1 MQFRSQVTTWAHT
14 LSGKVGAESKL
25 VPDLASWMLRFRSD
39 TRGDKKS
46 LHKNSLIY
54 RGLKQLI
61 LKANGYKDD
70 FLGISV
76 LQFQEAIMK
85 KTKNTFIA

>member
-1 MQFRSQVTTWAHT
+1 
-14 LSGKVGAESKL
+14 
-25 VPDLASWMLRFRSD
+25 MLRFRSD

-70 FLGISV
+70 FIE
-76 LQFQEAIMK
+76 FYIHK
-85 KTKNTFIA
+85 KFDIEYDSYHHLPLE

>member
-1 MQFRSQVTTWAHT
+1 
-14 LSGKVGAESKL
+14 
-25 VPDLASWMLRFRSD
+25 MLRFRSD

-70 FLGISV
+70 FIE
-76 LQFQEAIMK
+76 FEYFNFK
-85 KTKNTFIA
+85 KETNMNKTEKTFSLKGCELDLDLFAVKKPIALTL